1 PPTST
6 PFPYTTLFRSVH
18 RARVIEDCFR
28 GIRGCSCGRRLVQH
42 VANLL
47 QDAYFDVQSGHGARR
62 TTRGPSTADV
72 VAITPR
78 AVAAGVRGAHASSA
92 ARTAQQSLQ
101 QGTVPV

>member
-18 RARVIEDCFR
+18 RARVIEDCCR

-62 TTRGPSTADV
+62 TTRRPSTADV

-78 AVAAGVRGAHASSA
+78 AVTAGVRSEEHTSEL
-92 ARTAQQSLQ
+92 QSRENL
-101 QGTVPV
+101 